1 MALALV
7 LIGVILMFPKFKLMH
22 SCFLLWMVFGMLFD
36 AAALAE
42 QGEHEHDLQV
52 SAQLSLH
59 DLVEKTIARYPDST
73 LLAAKQIEIDAK
85 NKRANGVLPAAPA
98 IGLLN
103 RNDVITSNR
112 GEREWEA
119 ELELPVW
126 LPGQRAA
133 RVAIARDAA
142 LGLVDAHAAL
152 NLQVAG
158 MVRDAVWDIAMMT
171 HQATLAKSRHQT
183 SLALLNDVEKRVK
196 AGDLPKTDIML
207 AQNEAYQAET
217 FLLRAEAEVKH
228 AQFRYI
234 LLTGLHSIPEAVS
247 EQQVKTTLDDNHPA
261 LRDASK
267 KLLVADDERNLV
279 KVERRENPTV
289 SLNARSQR
297 GPFDNQANETLG
309 LKVRI
314 PFDTETHS
322 APLLANAEMNYAKN
336 QVEAQHLRY
345 ALEAAFHEAEHNLEV
360 TTAELAITTK
370 QHANAQESLR
380 LAKKAFALGETDLV
394 NLLRVQASAYEAERA
409 MTQRQIQLQWD
420 TAHYNQA
427 AGEMP

>member
-1 MALALV
+1 MFQRFRLLSPPTLV
-7 LIGVILMFPKFKLMH
+7 IWPLL
-22 SCFLLWMVFGMLFD
+22 FLLGNNLAF
-36 AAALAE
+36 AE
-42 QGEHEHDLQV
+42 QDEHDHELQI

-59 DLVEKTIARYPDST
+59 DLVEKTIARYPDSA

-85 NKRANGVLPAAPA
+85 NKRASGMLPAAPA
-98 IGLLN
+98 FGVLN
-103 RNDVITSNR
+103 RNDAVTSNR

-133 RVAIARDAA
+133 REAIARDAA
-142 LGLVDAHAAL
+142 LGLVDTRATL

-158 MVRDAVWDIAMMT
+158 MVRDALWDIAMMT

-183 SLALLNDVEKRVK
+183 ALALLSDVEKRVK

-228 AQFRYI
+228 AQFRYK
-234 LLTGLHSIPEAVS
+234 LLTGLNTLPEAFS
-247 EQQVKTTLDDNHPA
+247 EQRAKTILDDNHPA

-267 KLLVADDERNLV
+267 KILVADDERNLV

-289 SLNARSQR
+289 SLSARTQR
-297 GPFDNQANETLG
+297 GPFDNQTNESLG
-309 LKVRI
+309 LKLRI
-314 PFDTETHS
+314 PFETEAHS
-322 APLLANAEMNYAKN
+322 APLVANAEMNYAKN
-336 QVEAQHLRY
+336 QAEAQHLRY
-345 ALEAAFHEAEHNLEV
+345 MLEAAFHEAEHNLEV
-360 TTAELAITTK
+360 TTAELTITTK

-380 LAKKAFALGETDLV
+380 LAKKAFSLGESDLV
-394 NLLRVQASAYEAERA
+394 SLLRVQASAYEAERA
-409 MTQRQIQLQWD
+409 MKQRQIQLQWD

>member
-1 MALALV
+1 
-7 LIGVILMFPKFKLMH
+7 MFLKFKLIH
-22 SCFLLWMVFGMLFD
+22 PWLLLC
-36 AAALAE
+36 ALYCLMPSAPAFAE
-42 QGEHEHDLQV
+42 QDEHDHDLQV
-52 SAQLSLH
+52 SAQLTLH
-59 DLVEKTIARYPDST
+59 ELVEKTIVRYPDSA
-73 LLAAKQIEIDAK
+73 LLAAKQIEIEAK
-85 NKRANGVLPAAPA
+85 NKRANGILPAAPA

-103 RNDVITSNR
+103 RNDGITSNR

-133 RVAIARDAA
+133 RETLARDAA
-142 LGLVDAHAAL
+142 LGLVDTRATL

-158 MVRDAVWDIAMMT
+158 MVRDALWDIAMMT
-171 HQATLAKSRHQT
+171 HQAALAKSRHQT

-228 AQFRYI
+228 AQFRYK
-234 LLTGLHSIPEAVS
+234 LLTGLNTVPEAFS

-267 KLLVADDERNLV
+267 KILVADDERNLI

-297 GPFDNQANETLG
+297 GPFDNQANESLG
-309 LKVRI
+309 LKLRI
-314 PFDTETHS
+314 PLETEAQS
-322 APLLANAEMNYAKN
+322 APLVANAEVNYAKH

-345 ALEAAFHEAEHNLEV
+345 TLEAAFHEAEHNLEV
-360 TTAELAITTK
+360 TTAELTIITK

-380 LAKKAFALGETDLV
+380 LAKKAFALGEIDLV

-409 MTQRQIQLQWD
+409 MKQRQIQLQWD

>member
-1 MALALV
+1 
-7 LIGVILMFPKFKLMH
+7 MFPKFKLMPPW
-22 SCFLLWMVFGMLFD
+22 FLLWALYCLLFNTP
-36 AAALAE
+36 AFAE
-42 QGEHEHDLQV
+42 SDEHDHDLQV
-52 SAQLSLH
+52 SAQLSLR
-59 DLVEKTIARYPDST
+59 DLVEKTIIRYPDSG
-73 LLAAKQIEIDAK
+73 LLAAKKIEIDAK
-85 NKRANGVLPAAPA
+85 NKRANGILPAAPS

-103 RNDVITSNR
+103 RNDAITSNR
-112 GEREWEA
+112 GEREWES

-126 LPGQRAA
+126 LPGQRTA
-133 RVAIARDAA
+133 RETLARDAA
-142 LGLVDAHAAL
+142 LGLSDTRATL

-158 MVRDAVWDIAMMT
+158 MVRNALWDIAMMS
-171 HQATLAKSRHQT
+171 HQATLAKSRHLT

-196 AGDLPKTDIML
+196 AGDLPKTDVML
-207 AQNEAYQAET
+207 AQNEAYQSET

-228 AQFRYI
+228 AQYRYK
-234 LLTGLHSIPEAVS
+234 LLTGLSAIPEIFT
-247 EQQVKTTLDDNHPA
+247 EQQVKKSLNDNHPA

-267 KLLVADDERNLV
+267 KILVADDERNLI

-289 SLNARSQR
+289 SISARTQR
-297 GPFDNQANETLG
+297 GAFDNQTNETVG
-309 LKVRI
+309 LKLRI
-314 PFDTETHS
+314 PFETEAQS
-322 APLLANAEMNYAKN
+322 APLVANAEMNYAKN
-336 QVEAQHLRY
+336 QAEAQHLRF

-394 NLLRVQASAYEAERA
+394 SLLRVQASAYEAERA
-409 MTQRQIQLQWD
+409 MKQRQIQLQWD

>member
-1 MALALV
+1 
-7 LIGVILMFPKFKLMH
+7 MFPNFKLINPY
-22 SCFLLWMVFGMLFD
+22 FLLWVLYCLLFS
-36 AAALAE
+36 ATAFAE
-42 QGEHEHDLQV
+42 QDEHDHDLQI

-59 DLVEKTIARYPDST
+59 DLVEKTVARYPDSA

-85 NKRANGVLPAAPA
+85 NKRANGILPASPA

-103 RNDVITSNR
+103 RNDLITSNR

-133 RVAIARDAA
+133 REAIARDAA
-142 LGLVDAHAAL
+142 LGLLDARATL

-158 MVRDAVWDIAMMT
+158 MVRDALWDIAMMT

-234 LLTGLHSIPEAVS
+234 LLTGLHTVPEAFS
-247 EQQVKTTLDDNHPA
+247 EPQVKTSLNDNHPA

-267 KLLVADDERNLV
+267 KLLVADDERTLV

-289 SLNARSQR
+289 SFNARSQR
-297 GPFDNQANETLG
+297 GPFDNQANESLG
-309 LKVRI
+309 LKLRI
-314 PFDTETHS
+314 PFETETHS
-322 APLLANAEMNYAKN
+322 APLVANAEMNYAKN
-336 QVEAQHLRY
+336 QAESQHLRY
-345 ALEAAFHEAEHNLEV
+345 TLEAAFHEAEHNLEV

-380 LAKKAFALGETDLV
+380 LAKKSFALGETDLV
-394 NLLRVQASAYEAERA
+394 SLLRVQASAYEAERA
-409 MTQRQIQLQWD
+409 MKQRQIQLQWD

>member
-1 MALALV
+1 MY
-7 LIGVILMFPKFKLMH
+7 PKFKLM
-22 SCFLLWMVFGMLFD
+22 SPCILLWVLYCFLFNNIAFAMQD
-36 AAALAE
+36 
-42 QGEHEHDLQV
+42 EHDHDLQV
-52 SAQLSLH
+52 NSQLTLRE
-59 DLVEKTIARYPDST
+59 LVEKTIVRYPDSA
-73 LLAAKQIEIDAK
+73 LLATKQIEIDAK
-85 NKRANGVLPAAPA
+85 DKRANGILPAAPA

-103 RNDVITSNR
+103 RNDAITSNR
-112 GEREWEA
+112 GEREWDA

-133 RVAIARDAA
+133 REALARDAA
-142 LGLVDAHAAL
+142 LGLVDTRATL
-152 NLQVAG
+152 NLKVAG
-158 MVRDAVWDIAMMT
+158 MVRDALWDIAMMT

-183 SLALLNDVEKRVK
+183 ALALVNDVEKRVK
-196 AGDLPKTDIML
+196 AGDLPRTDIML

-217 FLLRAEAEVKH
+217 YLLRAEAEVKH
-228 AQFRYI
+228 AQFRYQ
-234 LLTGLHSIPEAVS
+234 LLTGLNVIPEIYAEKQANAMLS
-247 EQQVKTTLDDNHPA
+247 DNHPA

-267 KLLVADDERNLV
+267 KVLVADDERNLMRIE
-279 KVERRENPTV
+279 KRENPSV

-297 GPFDNQANETLG
+297 GPFDNQANDSLG
-309 LKVRI
+309 LKLRI
-314 PFDTETHS
+314 PFETEAHS
-322 APLLANAEMNYAKN
+322 APLVASAEMNYAKN
-336 QVEAQHLRY
+336 QAEAQHLRY

-394 NLLRVQASAYEAERA
+394 NFLRVQASAYEAERA
-409 MTQRQIQLQWD
+409 MKQRQIQLQWD

>member
-1 MALALV
+1 
-7 LIGVILMFPKFKLMH
+7 MFLKFKLMH
-22 SCFLLWMVFGMLFD
+22 PWLLLC
-36 AAALAE
+36 ALYCLMPSAPAFAE
-42 QGEHEHDLQV
+42 QDEHDHDLQV
-52 SAQLSLH
+52 SAQLTLH
-59 DLVEKTIARYPDST
+59 ELVEKTIVRYPDSA
-73 LLAAKQIEIDAK
+73 LLAAKQIEIEAK
-85 NKRANGVLPAAPA
+85 NKRANGILPAAPA

-103 RNDVITSNR
+103 RNDGITSNR

-133 RVAIARDAA
+133 RETLARDAA
-142 LGLVDAHAAL
+142 LGLVDTRATL

-158 MVRDAVWDIAMMT
+158 MVRDALWDIAMMT
-171 HQATLAKSRHQT
+171 HQAALAKSRHQT

-217 FLLRAEAEVKH
+217 FSLRAEAEVKH
-228 AQFRYI
+228 AQFRYK
-234 LLTGLHSIPEAVS
+234 LLTGLNTIPEAFS

-267 KLLVADDERNLV
+267 KILVADDERNLI

-297 GPFDNQANETLG
+297 GPFDNQANESLG
-309 LKVRI
+309 LKLRI
-314 PFDTETHS
+314 PLETEAHS
-322 APLLANAEMNYAKN
+322 APLVANAEVNYAKH

-370 QHANAQESLR
+370 QNANAQESLR

-409 MTQRQIQLQWD
+409 MKQRQIQLQWD

>member
-1 MALALV
+1 VLADD
-7 LIGVILMFPKFKLMH
+7 INWSDFMFQRFRSIHQLT
-22 SCFLLWMVFGMLFD
+22 SFTWLLLAFLSHT
-36 AAALAE
+36 AAFAE
-42 QGEHEHDLQV
+42 QDDHDHDLQV
-52 SAQLSLH
+52 STQLTLR
-59 DLVEKTIARYPDST
+59 DLVEKTIIRYPDSA
-73 LLAAKQIEIDAK
+73 LLAAKKIEIDAK
-85 NKRANGVLPAAPA
+85 AKRANGILPAAPS

-103 RNDVITSNR
+103 RNDAVTTNR
-112 GEREWEA
+112 GEREWES
-119 ELELPVW
+119 ELELPIW
-126 LPGQRAA
+126 LPGQRTA
-133 RVAIARDAA
+133 RETLARDAA
-142 LGLVDAHAAL
+142 LGLSDTRATL

-158 MVRDAVWDIAMMT
+158 MVRNALWDIAMMS
-171 HQATLAKSRHQT
+171 HQATLAKSRHLT

-196 AGDLPKTDIML
+196 AGDLPKTDVML

-228 AQFRYI
+228 AHYRYK
-234 LLTGLHSIPEAVS
+234 LLTGLNTIPEAFT
-247 EQQVKTTLDDNHPA
+247 EQQVKTSLNDNHPA

-267 KLLVADDERNLV
+267 KILVADDERNLI

-289 SLNARSQR
+289 SISARTQR
-297 GPFDNQANETLG
+297 GAFDNQTNETVG
-309 LKVRI
+309 LKLRI
-314 PFDTETHS
+314 PFETEAQS
-322 APLLANAEMNYAKN
+322 APLVANAEMNYAKN
-336 QVEAQHLRY
+336 QAEAQHLRY

-394 NLLRVQASAYEAERA
+394 ILLRVQASAYEAERA
-409 MTQRQIQLQWD
+409 MKQRQIQLQWD

>member
-1 MALALV
+1 
-7 LIGVILMFPKFKLMH
+7 MFPKFKLMYPY
-22 SCFLLWMVFGMLFD
+22 FLLWALYWFLFSTP
-36 AAALAE
+36 ALAE
-42 QGEHEHDLQV
+42 QDEHDHDLQV
-52 SAQLSLH
+52 STQLTLH
-59 DLVEKTIARYPDST
+59 DLVEKTIIRYPDSA

-85 NKRANGVLPAAPA
+85 NKRANGLLPAAPA
-98 IGLLN
+98 IGLIN
-103 RNDVITSNR
+103 RNDAMTSHR

-133 RVAIARDAA
+133 REAIARDAA
-142 LGLVDAHAAL
+142 LGLVDTRATL

-158 MVRDAVWDIAMMT
+158 MVRDALWDIAMMT
-171 HQATLAKSRHQT
+171 HHATLAKSRHQM
-183 SLALLNDVEKRVK
+183 SLALLSDVEKRVK

-207 AQNEAYQAET
+207 IQNEAYQAET
-217 FLLRAEAEVKH
+217 YLLRAEAEVKH
-228 AQFRYI
+228 AQFRYT
-234 LLTGLHSIPEAVS
+234 LLTGLHDIPEVFA
-247 EQQVKTTLDDNHPA
+247 EQQVKTTLDENHPA
-261 LRDASK
+261 VRDATK
-267 KLLVADDERNLV
+267 KILVADDERNLI

-289 SLNARSQR
+289 LLNARSQR
-297 GPFDNQANETLG
+297 GPFDNQANESLG
-309 LKVRI
+309 LKLRI
-314 PFDTETHS
+314 PFETEAHS
-322 APLLANAEMNYAKN
+322 APLVANAEMNYAKN
-336 QVEAQHLRY
+336 QAEAQHLRY

-409 MTQRQIQLQWD
+409 MKQRQIQLQWD

-427 AGEMP
+427 VGEMP

>member
-1 MALALV
+1 
-7 LIGVILMFPKFKLMH
+7 MFLNFKLINPY
-22 SCFLLWMVFGMLFD
+22 FLLWVLYCLLFS
-36 AAALAE
+36 ATAFAE
-42 QGEHEHDLQV
+42 QDEHDHDLQI

-59 DLVEKTIARYPDST
+59 DLVEKTIARYPDSA

-85 NKRANGVLPAAPA
+85 NKRANGILPAAPA

-103 RNDVITSNR
+103 RNDLITSNR

-133 RVAIARDAA
+133 REAIARDAA
-142 LGLVDAHAAL
+142 LGLVDARATL

-158 MVRDAVWDIAMMT
+158 MVRDALWDIAMMT

-183 SLALLNDVEKRVK
+183 SLALLSDVEKRVK

-207 AQNEAYQAET
+207 IQNEAYQAET
-217 FLLRAEAEVKH
+217 YLLRAEAEVKH
-228 AQFRYI
+228 AQFRYS
-234 LLTGLHSIPEAVS
+234 LLTGLHSIPEVFS
-247 EQQVKTTLDDNHPA
+247 EQQVKTTLDGNHPA

-267 KLLVADDERNLV
+267 KILVADDERNLV

-297 GPFDNQANETLG
+297 GPFDNQANESLG
-309 LKVRI
+309 LKLRI
-314 PFDTETHS
+314 PFETEAHS
-322 APLLANAEMNYAKN
+322 APLVANAEMNYAKN
-336 QVEAQHLRY
+336 QAEAQHLRY
-345 ALEAAFHEAEHNLEV
+345 TLEAAFHEAEHNLEV

-370 QHANAQESLR
+370 QHSNAQESLR

-409 MTQRQIQLQWD
+409 MKQRQIQLQWD

-427 AGEMP
+427 VGEMP

>member
-1 MALALV
+1 
-7 LIGVILMFPKFKLMH
+7 MFLNFKLINPY
-22 SCFLLWMVFGMLFD
+22 FLLWVLYCLLFS
-36 AAALAE
+36 ATAFAE
-42 QGEHEHDLQV
+42 QDEHDHDLQI

-59 DLVEKTIARYPDST
+59 DLVEKTIARYPDSA

-85 NKRANGVLPAAPA
+85 NKRANGILPAAPA

-103 RNDVITSNR
+103 RNDLITSNR

-133 RVAIARDAA
+133 REAIARDAA
-142 LGLVDAHAAL
+142 LGLVDARATL

-158 MVRDAVWDIAMMT
+158 MVRDALWDIAMMT

-234 LLTGLHSIPEAVS
+234 LLTGSHTAPEAFS
-247 EQQVKTTLDDNHPA
+247 EQQVKTSLNDNHPA

-267 KLLVADDERNLV
+267 KLLIADDERTLV

-289 SLNARSQR
+289 SFNARSQR
-297 GPFDNQANETLG
+297 GPFDNQANESLG
-309 LKVRI
+309 LKLRI
-314 PFDTETHS
+314 PFETETHS
-322 APLLANAEMNYAKN
+322 APLVANAEMNYAKN
-336 QVEAQHLRY
+336 QAESQHLRY
-345 ALEAAFHEAEHNLEV
+345 TLEAAFHEAEHNLEV

-380 LAKKAFALGETDLV
+380 LAKKSFALGETDLV
-394 NLLRVQASAYEAERA
+394 SLLRVQASAYEAERA
-409 MTQRQIQLQWD
+409 MKQRQIQLQWD

>member
-1 MALALV
+1 MFQRFR
-7 LIGVILMFPKFKLMH
+7 LINQQ
-22 SCFLLWMVFGMLFD
+22 
-36 AAALAE
+36 AALRCLLVAFLGMSVAFAE
-42 QGEHEHDLQV
+42 QDEHDHDLQI

-59 DLVEKTIARYPDST
+59 TLVEKTIERYPDSA

-85 NKRANGVLPAAPA
+85 NKRANGILPASPTL
-98 IGLLN
+98 GLLN
-103 RNDVITSNR
+103 RNDAVTSNR

-133 RVAIARDAA
+133 REAIARDAA
-142 LGLVDAHAAL
+142 LGLVDTRATL

-158 MVRDAVWDIAMMT
+158 MVRDALWDIAMMT

-183 SLALLNDVEKRVK
+183 ALALLSDVQKRVS

-228 AQFRYI
+228 AQFRYK
-234 LLTGLHSIPEAVS
+234 LLTGLNAIPEIYT
-247 EQQVKTTLDDNHPA
+247 EQRANMSLDDSHPA

-267 KLLVADDERNLV
+267 KILLADDERNLI

-289 SLNARSQR
+289 SLSARTQR
-297 GPFDNQANETLG
+297 GPFDNQTNESLG
-309 LKVRI
+309 LKLRI
-314 PFDTETHS
+314 PFQTEAHS
-322 APLLANAEMNYAKN
+322 APLVANAEMNYAKN
-336 QVEAQHLRY
+336 QAEAMHLRY

-360 TTAELAITTK
+360 TAAELAITTK
-370 QHANAQESLR
+370 QHLNAQESLR
-380 LAKKAFALGETDLV
+380 LAKKAFSLGESDLV
-394 NLLRVQASAYEAERA
+394 SLLRVQASAYEAERA
-409 MTQRQIQLQWD
+409 MKQRQIQLQWD
-420 TAHYNQA
+420 TARYNQA

>member
-1 MALALV
+1 
-7 LIGVILMFPKFKLMH
+7 MFLNFKLINPY
-22 SCFLLWMVFGMLFD
+22 FLLWVLYCLLFS
-36 AAALAE
+36 ATAFAE
-42 QGEHEHDLQV
+42 QDEHDHDLQI

-59 DLVEKTIARYPDST
+59 DLVEKTIARYPDSA

-85 NKRANGVLPAAPA
+85 NKRANGILPAAPA

-103 RNDVITSNR
+103 RNDLITSNR

-133 RVAIARDAA
+133 REAIARDAA
-142 LGLVDAHAAL
+142 LGLVDARATL

-158 MVRDAVWDIAMMT
+158 MVRDALWDIAMMT

-234 LLTGLHSIPEAVS
+234 LLTGH
-247 EQQVKTTLDDNHPA
+247 
-261 LRDASK
+261 
-267 KLLVADDERNLV
+267 
-279 KVERRENPTV
+279 
-289 SLNARSQR
+289 
-297 GPFDNQANETLG
+297 
-309 LKVRI
+309 
-314 PFDTETHS
+314 
-322 APLLANAEMNYAKN
+322 
-336 QVEAQHLRY
+336 
-345 ALEAAFHEAEHNLEV
+345 
-360 TTAELAITTK
+360 
-370 QHANAQESLR
+370 
-380 LAKKAFALGETDLV
+380 
-394 NLLRVQASAYEAERA
+394 
-409 MTQRQIQLQWD
+409 TQPPKHFQS
-420 TAHYNQA
+420 NK
-427 AGEMP
+427 

>member
-1 MALALV
+1 
-7 LIGVILMFPKFKLMH
+7 MFLKFKLMH
-22 SCFLLWMVFGMLFD
+22 PWLLLSALYCLMLSVPAF
-36 AAALAE
+36 AE
-42 QGEHEHDLQV
+42 QDEHDHDLQV
-52 SAQLSLH
+52 STQLSLH
-59 DLVEKTIARYPDST
+59 ELVEKTIARYPDSA
-73 LLAAKQIEIDAK
+73 LLAAKQIEIEAK
-85 NKRANGVLPAAPA
+85 NKRANGILPASPA

-103 RNDVITSNR
+103 RSDGITSNR

-133 RVAIARDAA
+133 REVLARDAA
-142 LGLVDAHAAL
+142 LGLVDTRATL

-158 MVRDAVWDIAMMT
+158 MVRDALWDIAMMT
-171 HQATLAKSRHQT
+171 HQAALAKSRHQM

-196 AGDLPKTDIML
+196 AGDLPNADIML

-228 AQFRYI
+228 AQFRYK
-234 LLTGLHSIPEAVS
+234 LLTGLNTIPEAFS

-267 KLLVADDERNLV
+267 KILVADDERNLI

-297 GPFDNQANETLG
+297 GPFDNQANESLG
-309 LKVRI
+309 LKLRI
-314 PFDTETHS
+314 PLETEAHS
-322 APLLANAEMNYAKN
+322 APLVANAEVNYAKH

-370 QHANAQESLR
+370 QNANAQESLR

-409 MTQRQIQLQWD
+409 MKQRQIQLQWD